1 MIINCRAICLLPILP
16 ILEVCSAE
24 ISVCDVQEMLK
35 NFVSNSYYSCSVVI
49 LSPGSMTPRQ
59 TKKMMQNKST
69 QIMLTE
75 RAISVDPKSSCVH
88 LIWLEGWD
96 GSVKAVLK
104 EVTQTQGPHNGWV
117 TLGGRI

>member
-16 ILEVCSAE
+16 ILEVCLAE
-24 ISVCDVQEMLK
+24 ISVCDVLK
-35 NFVSNSYYSCSVVI
+35 IFNTFVSSSYYSCSVVV
-49 LSPGSMTPRQ
+49 LSPGLMTTRQ
-59 TKKMMQNKST
+59 TKDMMQKKST
-69 QIMLTE
+69 HIMLTDHS
-75 RAISVDPKSSCVH
+75 ISVDPTASCVH
-88 LIWLEGWD
+88 FIWLEGWD